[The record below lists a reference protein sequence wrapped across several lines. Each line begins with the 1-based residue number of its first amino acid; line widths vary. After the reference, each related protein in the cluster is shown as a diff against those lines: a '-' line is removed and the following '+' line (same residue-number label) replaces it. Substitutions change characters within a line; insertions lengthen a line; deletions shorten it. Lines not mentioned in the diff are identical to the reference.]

1 MRKLLFV
8 LAAMAVFYPLPALAG
23 SADDIRRGIDW
34 TTRGDLDRAIT
45 LYSQVIES
53 PRTSPLHRAWAL
65 YTRGIAWFKKGQYDQ
80 AIADCTESLEIIPRC
95 SGPHLVRGNAWKAMF
110 RLEQALK
117 DYTLAIRTA
126 VQNKERAMAHHN
138 RSLVWETQGRLRE
151 AVKDAQ
157 KALELKPDDTRLRL
171 RLARL
176 EARVEAAK

>member
-1 MRKLLFV
+1 MRVFV
-8 LAAMAVFYPLPALAG
+8 ITLATLAVLYSVPALAG
-23 SADDIRRGIDW
+23 PADDIRRGIGW
-34 TTRGDLDRAIT
+34 TTQGDMDRAIT
-45 LYSQVIES
+45 LYSRVIDS
-53 PRTSPLHRAWAL
+53 PQTSPLHRAWAL
-65 YTRGIAWFKKGQYDQ
+65 YTRGIAWFKKGRYDE
-80 AIADCTESLEIIPRC
+80 AVADCTESLEIIPRC

-151 AVKDAQ
+151 AVEDAQ
-157 KALELKPDDTRLRL
+157 KALELMPDDSRLKL

-176 EARVEAAK
+176 EARIEAK